1 MGYSARINL
10 ELIVNGQVIDVVQT
24 APDRLTLRDPATLPA
39 GEATL
44 VITIDDKRHVTPII
58 MSETTDSRIVRFW

>member
-10 ELIVNGQVIDVVQT
+10 ELIVNGQVIDVAQT
-24 APDRLTLRDPATLPA
+24 GPDKLILREPATLPA

-58 MSETTDSRIVRFW
+58 MSETTASEIVHFW